1 MRSTKLKSQFSHL
14 TYFSFF
20 PYANLTTS
28 HICPLPLACSKD
40 LTKDLVS
47 AHTTLN
53 DKHERL
59 ADFFKNAYEAEV
71 TSRKEMQADLI
82 AATAVA
88 TANEAQV
95 KGLEVALIEVRHQ
108 NEYLTKLTEALRAE
122 QLAMVEKVMTQL
134 ARW

>member
-28 HICPLPLACSKD
+28 NICPLPLACSKD

-95 KGLEVALIEVRHQ
+95 KGLEVALIEVRNQ

-122 QLAMVEKVMTQL
+122 QLAMVEKAMTQL
-134 ARW
+134 ARL

>member
-1 MRSTKLKSQFSHL
+1 
-14 TYFSFF
+14 
-20 PYANLTTS
+20 
-28 HICPLPLACSKD
+28 
-40 LTKDLVS
+40 
-47 AHTTLN
+47 
-53 DKHERL
+53 
-59 ADFFKNAYEAEV
+59 
-71 TSRKEMQADLI
+71 MQADLI

-88 TANEAQV
+88 TSANEAQV

>member
-1 MRSTKLKSQFSHL
+1 
-14 TYFSFF
+14 
-20 PYANLTTS
+20 
-28 HICPLPLACSKD
+28 
-40 LTKDLVS
+40 
-47 AHTTLN
+47 
-53 DKHERL
+53 
-59 ADFFKNAYEAEV
+59 
-71 TSRKEMQADLI
+71 MQADLI